1 MFSTFNNKSIRKIV
15 VAFGSIFDQIY
26 VNRKNDTTG
35 VEENIK
41 VPITFS
47 SKEKFIKR
55 LQSNS
60 SITDK
65 VKTQINL
72 PYLSFEVSNI
82 SYDPSRK
89 RNKLLTTTNNT
100 VNSSGEIISSQKTF
114 SETPIILGFN
124 LYFYTRSLDEV
135 FQILEQILPYFN
147 PEFNIRINFNDV
159 FKNVNVPISYREF
172 RLIDDHE
179 GSLANRRTII
189 GVMAFTVSSFVFG
202 EIKNSL
208 LIEEID
214 ETIIIDDPTVEIP
227 PDGSSTSSGG
237 VTTSSSSIVINSNLG
252 NTDYSLPSQNS
263 TLLSHM
269 TWEGNNLRDQQTEIK
284 IIYVRDNASIL
295 SLTVDKTIESLTS
308 AQITSF
314 FNSACSYLNICGST
328 SSSRLEFKLIIKNN
342 NLLSSKSFFVR
353 GLNCIG
359 ALCV

>member
-55 LQSNS
+55 LQNNS

-72 PYLSFEVSNI
+72 PYLSFEINNI

-100 VNSSGEIISSQKTF
+100 INSSGEVISSQKTF

-179 GSLANRRTII
+179 GSLSNRRTII

-202 EIKNSL
+202 EIKDSI

-214 ETIIIDDPTVEIP
+214 DTIVIDDPTIED
-227 PDGSSTSSGG
+227 PDPTPDR
-237 VTTSSSSIVINSNLG
+237 SIIINSNLG
-252 NTDYSLPSQNS
+252 SQNYSLPSQNS

-269 TWEGNNLRDQQTEIK
+269 TWDGTNLLDQQTEVK
-284 IIYVRDNASIL
+284 IIYVRDNATIL
-295 SLTVDKTIESLTS
+295 SLTLDKTIESLTS
-308 AQITSF
+308 AQITLF
-314 FNSACSYLNICGST
+314 FNSACSYLNLCGSV
-328 SSSRLEFKLIIKNN
+328 SSSSLEFKLIIKNN
-342 NLLSSKSFFVR
+342 ETLSSKSFFII
-353 GLNCIG
+353 GLDCTG